1 MHRILVGVVLASTA
15 ASLAAQVPLDRPPNL
30 RGTWVPD
37 PGVLQ
42 FNFIHRFYVSGPP
55 DNSVINYPTFTFVQ
69 GLPARLG
76 LGVNYATKSDVTTDA
91 SNEFEVFGRWQV
103 LRGGAVRLTVTPA
116 YNLTAESVDG
126 EVDVDWTRGAITL
139 VGVARAMS
147 NAYDAGD
154 ARGAL
159 GGGAV
164 WRINPYVALAG
175 DYAALLSPLAG
186 EDPAW
191 SAGLLLGI
199 PGSPHMLSLHVS
211 NVDVNTIQGSSRRG
225 PLAAS
230 ITDKPLFGFEFTIPI
245 HLKRFA
251 PWFGGGGA
259 GPERTGAAAATG
271 AGAATAAAT
280 VRISQMAFRADT
292 VRIAVG
298 QSVQWVNDDPL
309 AHTVTFRGGG
319 GSPEIATG
327 GSFQRTFDQPGT
339 FIYYCTP
346 HPFMGGVVIVG

>member
-1 MHRILVGVVLASTA
+1 MLLLSF
-15 ASLAAQVPLDRPPNL
+15 ASLAVLQAQVPLDRPPNL

-42 FNFIHRFYVSGPP
+42 FNFVHRFYVSGPP

-76 LGVNYATKSDVTTDA
+76 LGVTYATKSDVTTDA
-91 SNEFEVFGRWQV
+91 SNEFELFGRWQA
-103 LRGGAVRLTVTPA
+103 LDGPVRLTVTPA
-116 YNLTAESVDG
+116 YNVTAQSADG
-126 EVDVDWTRGAITL
+126 ELDADWTRGALTL
-139 VGVARAMS
+139 VGTARAMS

-154 ARGAL
+154 FRAAL
-159 GGGAV
+159 GAGAV
-164 WRINPYVALAG
+164 VRLNPYVALAA
-175 DYAALLSPLAG
+175 DVASLTDAASG

-251 PWFGGGGA
+251 PWFGGGA
-259 GPERTGAAAATG
+259 SAAAAG
-271 AGAATAAAT
+271 SSATAAAD
-280 VRISQMAFRADT
+280 VRIAQMRFGTDT
-292 VRIAVG
+292 VRIAAG
-298 QSVQWVNDDPL
+298 QTVQWTNDDEL
-309 AHTVTFRGGG
+309 AHTVTFQDGG
-319 GSPEIATG
+319 GSTPIPKG
-327 GSFQRTFDQPGT
+327 GSFSRTFDQPGT
-339 FIYYCTP
+339 YAYYCTP
-346 HPFMGGVVIVG
+346 HPFMRGVVIVQ